1 MQAQKN
7 RIEEWEN
14 ELIVA
19 KKTYKEAMINLSK
32 ISEEVSFERTI
43 ISTDNDKTI

>member
-14 ELIVA
+14 ELIIA
-19 KKTYKEAMINLSK
+19 KKNYKEAMLSLSK
-32 ISEEVSFERTI
+32 ISEEVT
-43 ISTDNDKTI
+43 